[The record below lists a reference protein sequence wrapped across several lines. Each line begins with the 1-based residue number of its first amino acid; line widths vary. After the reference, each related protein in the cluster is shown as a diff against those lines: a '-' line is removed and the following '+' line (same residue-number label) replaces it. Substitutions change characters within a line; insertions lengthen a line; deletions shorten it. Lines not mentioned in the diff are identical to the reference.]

1 MSTMIVSV
9 ASGKGGTGKTFVSV
23 NLALSIDNAQ
33 LLDCDVEEPN
43 SHLFIKPKIVEKKP
57 VHVLTPKINE
67 KNCDFCKKCSEFC
80 EYNAIVVV
88 PGKIMVFYELCH
100 NCGGCILVCP
110 KKAIT
115 EDKKQVGVVEKGYSK
130 NLMFVS
136 GRLSVG
142 EPRPVPVINE
152 VKKEAVKEK
161 NVIVDSPPGTS
172 CPVIASVEG
181 SDFCILV
188 TEPTPFGLYDLR
200 LMVETVKKMGIKF
213 GVVVNKA
220 GIGNKDVY
228 KYCEKEKIPILL
240 EIPYSRKIA
249 ELYSQGKT
257 LVEENP
263 EWKEKFSGLFRA
275 VRERM
280 GK

>member
-1 MSTMIVSV
+1 MIVSV

-88 PGKIMVFYELCH
+88 PRKIMVFYELCH
-100 NCGGCILVCP
+100 NCGGCILICP

-275 VRERM
+275 IRERM